1 MRFIRLN
8 TRGFRTVCLA
18 LGLFLAYEGYRQI
31 PIMSEPTLGSIAQ
44 TASLGISQVIG
55 TVLLIV
61 GSFIASISSALEGIY
76 AYQGWL
82 KTKKWGAI
90 INVIAAALIF
100 ALVAYLTW
108 PGFQWALAATIVA
121 VVAMCAN
128 KIVKKQSKYF

>member
-1 MRFIRLN
+1 MSFIRLN

-31 PIMSEPTLGSIAQ
+31 PVMTEPTLGAIAQ
-44 TASLGISQVIG
+44 TTSLGLSQILG
-55 TVLLIV
+55 TAMLII
-61 GSFIASISSALEGIY
+61 GSFIASVSSLLEGIY
-76 AYQGWL
+76 AYQGWSR
-82 KTKKWGAI
+82 TKNAGAI
-90 INVIAAALIF
+90 INIVAAILIF

-121 VVAMCAN
+121 VVAFYAN